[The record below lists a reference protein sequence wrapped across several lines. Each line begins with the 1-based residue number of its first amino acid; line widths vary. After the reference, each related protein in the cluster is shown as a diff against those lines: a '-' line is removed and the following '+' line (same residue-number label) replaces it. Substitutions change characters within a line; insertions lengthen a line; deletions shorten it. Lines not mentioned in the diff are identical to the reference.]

1 METAP
6 SEEKREPLLLKSVL
20 TWFPSHRLLLDFL
33 QELDFGP
40 PGDKHLMNYDLA
52 ERVASFL
59 TIQKVEP
66 NAVRVVG
73 CSSTDGSHPVE
84 DCLSSSEDTWWISG
98 AESMP
103 GGEGSEF
110 VEFQLSTTNVCRLS
124 RVGIKIPPL
133 PQGPLSV
140 RDFVIQAFDSAGVW
154 ETISP
159 VWRCENVPEMQF
171 FAFDPPGVDVQLV
184 RVVCLS
190 NQLHEFYNNRL
201 VAFNFN
207 RVGFYAVGFD

>member
-1 METAP
+1 MITM
-6 SEEKREPLLLKSVL
+6 SEEKNEPLLLRSL
-20 TWFPSHRLLLDFL
+20 TSHFPSHRNLLEFL
-33 QELDFGP
+33 QELQSGP
-40 PGDKHLMNYDLA
+40 PGGKYILNYDLA

-59 TIQKVEP
+59 TIKRVEQKDVQ
-66 NAVRVVG
+66 VKG
-73 CSSTDGSHPVE
+73 CSSTDGSHPIA
-84 DCLSSSEDTWWISG
+84 DCLSPSEDTWWISG

-103 GGEGSEF
+103 GGRGSEF
-110 VEFQLSTTNVCRLS
+110 VEFQLSATSLRRLS

-140 RDFVIQAFDSAGVW
+140 RDFVIQAFNAGVW
-154 ETISP
+154 GTISP
-159 VWRCENVPEMQF
+159 IWRCENVPQMQY

-207 RVGFYAVGFD
+207 RVGFYSAEFD